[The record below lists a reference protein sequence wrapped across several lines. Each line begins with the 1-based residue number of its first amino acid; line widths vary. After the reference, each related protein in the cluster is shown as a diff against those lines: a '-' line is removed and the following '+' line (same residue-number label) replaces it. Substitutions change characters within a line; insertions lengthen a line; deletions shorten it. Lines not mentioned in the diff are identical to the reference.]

1 MFFIIMSDYNKQL
14 KIANRELETEL
25 DKLTNQSNTY
35 ERINEYAQQDSIMI
49 TYTQKMLMIVYVII
63 FVFFSYAMY
72 VESRPYYGFMIAL
85 FLLLPVAFWL
95 VGKYFTD
102 ALMKA
107 IKLFINGN
115 AAYLYA
121 K

>member
-1 MFFIIMSDYNKQL
+1 MSDYDKQL
-14 KIANRELETEL
+14 NIANRELETEL
-25 DKLTNQSNTY
+25 NKLANQSNTY
-35 ERINEYAQQDSIMI
+35 ERINEYAQQDGIMI
-49 TYTQKMLMIVYVII
+49 TYVQKMLMIVYVII
-63 FVFFSYAMY
+63 FMFFAYTLY

-85 FLLLPVAFWL
+85 FLLLPLAFWL

-102 ALMKA
+102 MLVKA
-107 IKLFINGN
+107 TKLFINGN